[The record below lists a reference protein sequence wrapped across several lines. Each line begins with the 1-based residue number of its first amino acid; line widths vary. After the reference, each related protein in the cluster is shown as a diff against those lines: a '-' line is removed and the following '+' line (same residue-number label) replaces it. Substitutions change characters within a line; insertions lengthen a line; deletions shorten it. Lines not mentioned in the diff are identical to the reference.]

1 MEHVRAHVGHA
12 WNEKA
17 DRLANEGHTCS
28 TSGVFYDVDPKAWY
42 AYQMD
47 KEVKT
52 LADSAE
58 KAGVLIPGDVVKQ
71 ITTTARNAALNRLAE
86 KHDLSYG
93 MLGRLLRVELSR
105 MSRLAQAFVAALLTG
120 ILQVSDTAE
129 LTNNEDRTMA
139 IFQRI
144 GDENC
149 KDYSQLLFGV
159 NKNFTTQR
167 TRKLDWMKIKSSI
180 EETAKKFSVHSTA
193 NKT

>member
-1 MEHVRAHVGHA
+1 
-12 WNEKA
+12 
-17 DRLANEGHTCS
+17 LANEGQNCS

-42 AYQMD
+42 AYQMN
-47 KEVKT
+47 KKVKT
-52 LADSAE
+52 LADSAG
-58 KAGVLIPGDVVKQ
+58 KTGVLIPGDVVKQ

-93 MLGRLLRVELSR
+93 MLGRLLRVELSM
-105 MSRLAQAFVAALLTG
+105 MSRLAQAFVTALLTG

-139 IFQRI
+139 ILQHI

-149 KDYSQLLFGV
+149 KNYSQLLFGV

-180 EETAKKFSVHSTA
+180 EETAKKFRVHSTA
-193 NKT
+193 NKI